1 MSSKLE
7 PKVLAVTFT
16 LVILVLDITGYI
28 WHGALNQPSIMNL
41 LYPGFWTNSTLLL
54 LGLLGTLIGAY
65 IFGYL
70 FALIFNWANK
80 KIK

>member
-1 MSSKLE
+1 MTSKLE

-41 LYPGFWTNSTLLL
+41 LYPGFWSNTTLLA
-54 LGLLGTLIGAY
+54 LGLIGSLIGAY
-65 IFGYL
+65 LFGYI
-70 FALIFNWANK
+70 FATIYNWSNK
-80 KIK
+80 KVN